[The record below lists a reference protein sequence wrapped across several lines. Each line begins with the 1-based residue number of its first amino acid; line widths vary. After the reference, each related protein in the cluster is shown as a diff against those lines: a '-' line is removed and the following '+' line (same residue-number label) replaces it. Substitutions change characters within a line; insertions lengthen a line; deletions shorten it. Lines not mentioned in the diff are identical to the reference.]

1 MTRHIILLIILT
13 RKYSHVCEDFS
24 HDLSSDYTTFE
35 LCVTNYLFGLVKM
48 KLCRSRDL
56 KEFSDL
62 EHVYMRREVNSNWFE
77 ISLRGKISLWCKV
90 TSLFAS
96 T

>member
-24 HDLSSDYTTFE
+24 HDLSPDYTTFE

-48 KLCRSRDL
+48 KLCRSREL

-62 EHVYMRREVNSNWFE
+62 EHVYMRREVNFE
-77 ISLRGKISLWCKV
+77 ISLRGKILLWCKV